1 MKKAGFIIGL
11 FLFFFHLTLT
21 VKAEGLNQYELEVIE
36 EAKKFFEVD
45 GVTYQVKESYI
56 QELTSYL
63 STEID
68 LTKEQK
74 DKVLHTMH
82 SNVETGI
89 KDGYLKVVEIEKENP
104 VEEDTDSKVNSNSQ
118 VDSNSQDEKETPPLI
133 EDAIDPNSQLD
144 NKGEHKDI
152 KSEDTRKN
160 SEAKMEKKDS
170 IAAVKDIEDDTALT
184 WNTVIKNT
192 GFSLENTFLTLSLIG
207 ILFII
212 AFIVTYQCRLFAH
225 NNE

>member
-11 FLFFFHLTLT
+11 FFFFCHLTLT

-45 GVTYQVKESYI
+45 GVTYQVKDSYI

-89 KDGYLKVVEIEKENP
+89 KDGYLKVVETEKENP
-104 VEEDTDSKVNSNSQ
+104 VEEDIDSQ

-144 NKGEHKDI
+144 NKGELKDI